1 MPSNEWIDTRQA
13 LIGQEYESGLLENIR
28 VSYASKLLNRLIMKK
43 SCRVA
48 LCKVTAYKPFVF
60 LVDILGSVMRDRITD
75 AMKQALK
82 AKDQVALGTMRLI
95 MAALKDRDIAA
106 RGNGNQDGIS
116 DDDILSMLQTMI
128 KQRNESAKMYRDGD
142 RIELA
147 EAEEAEI
154 KIIQSFL
161 PAQLDDAAMNKAI
174 KATIAE
180 TGASSVKDMGQVMA
194 SLKTNFAG
202 QMDFSA
208 VSQMVKSILM
218 DK

>member
-1 MPSNEWIDTRQA
+1 
-13 LIGQEYESGLLENIR
+13 
-28 VSYASKLLNRLIMKK
+28 
-43 SCRVA
+43 
-48 LCKVTAYKPFVF
+48 
-60 LVDILGSVMRDRITD
+60 MRDRITE

-82 AKDQVALGTMRLI
+82 AKDQAALGTMRLI

-147 EAEEAEI
+147 DAEEAEI
-154 KIIQSFL
+154 AIIQSFL
-161 PAQLDDAAMNKAI
+161 PAQLDETEMNEAI

-194 SLKTNFAG
+194 SLKANFAG

-218 DK
+218 NK